1 MVISFALLNGYLLR
15 VIGGYLLRVI
25 KWLFAA
31 RY

>member
-1 MVISFALLNGYLLR
+1 MVICFALLNGYLLR